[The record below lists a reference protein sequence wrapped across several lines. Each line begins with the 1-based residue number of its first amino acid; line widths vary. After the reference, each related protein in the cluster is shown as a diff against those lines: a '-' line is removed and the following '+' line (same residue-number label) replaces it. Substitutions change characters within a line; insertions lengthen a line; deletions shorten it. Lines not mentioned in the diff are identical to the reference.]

1 MIARGGGRFYFRFV
15 GSGVFANK
23 PSNHANMPN
32 TAKTVH
38 VLAFANVQVLD
49 VTGPLQVFA
58 SANDLVRGQGLPAPY
73 APTVIAAVGGAVM
86 SSAGL
91 ALMAEP
97 LPSEGSDTL
106 LIAGGWGVYEA
117 AKDPALVAWV
127 KDQGA
132 RSRRVASVCTGAF
145 LLAASGWLDG
155 RRVATHW
162 TRCEQLARQ
171 HPELQVE
178 PNPIFIKDGS
188 VWTSAGVTAGIDLAL
203 ALVEEDLG
211 RAMALEVARHLVVFL
226 KRPGGQSQFSATL
239 ALQEQGGRF
248 DKLHAWIAEN
258 LTRDL
263 GLSSLAAEAGMSER
277 SFVRHYRA
285 ETGQTP
291 ARAVELIRVETAR
304 RLLCDSAVPIKRVA
318 LQCGF
323 GSEETLRRSFLR
335 GMGVTPQA
343 YRERFALSPQA
354 NPAMP

>member
-1 MIARGGGRFYFRFV
+1 
-15 GSGVFANK
+15 
-23 PSNHANMPN
+23 MPN
-32 TAKTVH
+32 PPKTVH

-58 SANDLVRGQGLPAPY
+58 SANDLARQQGLSLPY
-73 APTVIAAVGGAVM
+73 TPKVIAVGGGAVM

-91 ALMAEP
+91 ALLAEP

-127 KDQGA
+127 KEHGL

-155 RRVATHW
+155 RRVVTHW
-162 TRCEQLARQ
+162 TRCEQLAEQ
-171 HPELQVE
+171 HPQLRVE
-178 PNPIFIKDGS
+178 PNPIFINDGP

-211 RAMALEVARHLVVFL
+211 RAVALEVARHLVVFL
-226 KRPGGQSQFSATL
+226 KRPGGQSQFSVTL
-239 ALQEQGGRF
+239 SLQKQGSRF
-248 DKLHAWIAEN
+248 DDLHAWIAEN

-263 GLSSLAAEAGMSER
+263 GLSSLAAEVGMSER

-285 ETGQTP
+285 DTGQTP

-304 RLLCDSAVPIKRVA
+304 RLLSDTAVSIKRVA
-318 LQCGF
+318 VQCGF

-335 GMGVTPQA
+335 AMGVTPQA
-343 YRERFALSPQA
+343 YRERFAVSPQA
-354 NPAMP
+354 DPAMP

>member
-1 MIARGGGRFYFRFV
+1 
-15 GSGVFANK
+15 
-23 PSNHANMPN
+23 
-32 TAKTVH
+32 
-38 VLAFANVQVLD
+38 
-49 VTGPLQVFA
+49 
-58 SANDLVRGQGLPAPY
+58 
-73 APTVIAAVGGAVM
+73 M

-97 LPSEGSDTL
+97 LPNESSDTL

-117 AKDPALVAWV
+117 AEDPALVAWV
-127 KDQGA
+127 KHQGM

-171 HPELQVE
+171 HPKLQVE
-178 PNPIFIKDGS
+178 PNPIFIQDGP

-211 RAMALEVARHLVVFL
+211 RTMALEVARHLVVFL

-239 ALQEQGGRF
+239 ALQKRGGRF
-248 DKLHAWIAEN
+248 DRLHAWIAEN

-304 RLLCDSAVPIKRVA
+304 RLLADSALPVKRVA

-335 GMGVTPQA
+335 AVGVTPQA
-343 YRERFALSPQA
+343 YRERFNAQA
-354 NPAMP
+354 DPATP

>member
-1 MIARGGGRFYFRFV
+1 
-15 GSGVFANK
+15 
-23 PSNHANMPN
+23 MPN
-32 TAKTVH
+32 TPKSVH

-73 APTVIAAVGGAVM
+73 VPTVIAAGGGAVM

-97 LPSEGSDTL
+97 LPDDDSDTL

-127 KDQGA
+127 KNQGM

-171 HPELQVE
+171 HPKLQVE
-178 PNPIFIKDGS
+178 PNPIFIQDGP

-211 RAMALEVARHLVVFL
+211 RTMALEVARHLVVFL

-239 ALQEQGGRF
+239 ALQKRGGRF
-248 DKLHAWIAEN
+248 DRLHAWIAEN

-304 RLLCDSAVPIKRVA
+304 RLLADSAVPVKRVA

-335 GMGVTPQA
+335 AVGVTPQA
-343 YRERFALSPQA
+343 YRERFNAQA
-354 NPAMP
+354 DPATP